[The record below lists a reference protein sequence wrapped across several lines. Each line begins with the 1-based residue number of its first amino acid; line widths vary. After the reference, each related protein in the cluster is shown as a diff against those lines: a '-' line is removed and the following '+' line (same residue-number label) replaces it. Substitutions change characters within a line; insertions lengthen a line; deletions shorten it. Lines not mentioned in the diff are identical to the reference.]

1 MRSMWSGWVG
11 RSAAKTI
18 RGLEHLFYEESLRY
32 LGFFS
37 LEKKRL
43 R

>member
-1 MRSMWSGWVG
+1 MELLEEVQGG
-11 RSAAKTI
+11 AARMI
-18 RGLEHLFYEESLRY
+18 EGLKNHSYEEKLRN

-43 R
+43 